1 MSTNTEPAWY
11 QNWLKNKVEEPVPVL
26 SISPPPDNDIT
37 FRSGETEMLRVSG
50 DGFHVRGVKVAVD
63 DKEAE
68 QVYNCFKEWLTWST
82 INRN

>member
-11 QNWLKNKVEEPVPVL
+11 QKWLKKEVVEPAPVL
-26 SISPPPDNDIT
+26 SISPPPKNDIT
-37 FRSGETEMLRVSG
+37 LYSGPTEMLRVAE
-50 DGFHVRGVKVAVD
+50 DGFYVRGVKIEQD

-82 INRN
+82 MNRT